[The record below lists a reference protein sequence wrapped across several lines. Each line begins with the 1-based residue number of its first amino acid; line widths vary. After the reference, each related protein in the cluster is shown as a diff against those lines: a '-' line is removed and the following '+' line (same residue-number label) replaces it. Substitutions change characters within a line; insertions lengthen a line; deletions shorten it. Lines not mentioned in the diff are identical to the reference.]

1 MSLEKFFCGESS
13 AFLFV
18 FWLSVFSSVW
28 CFRLCLLVFCGAL

>member
-18 FWLSVFSSVW
+18 YWTLFWFLYGVSGSV
-28 CFRLCLLVFCGAL
+28 